1 MSAPTASIEVL
12 KKSLEA
18 NGLSTSG
25 TKVEML
31 QRLLHNK
38 GDGRKGGG
46 KAKAE
51 KKMPAITS
59 TTKDPAFEAFKESE
73 RTSLIASG
81 ITDEAALKEEIDR
94 RWSVLQSLKPAPPKA
109 VTPTSKKMEV
119 VLDAAQLAELN
130 LIYAGPTTDGM
141 HMYIDKPSP
150 AAPAAAAASGKK
162 KKDAASPSKEGDDVV
177 ASPPGTAMASA
188 EKAAMKVAFSSKKRK
203 TDEEQEQPDEA
214 EDEDEPDMKWACEI
228 TAMRLLKKAKKEH
241 LIPLLEDFGVP
252 TKGSK
257 EELSTLLSEQL
268 HYETDSGDDE

>member
-46 KAKAE
+46 KAKTE

-59 TTKDPAFEAFKESE
+59 ITKNPAFEAFAESE
-73 RTSLIASG
+73 RTTLIASG

-94 RWSVLQSLKPAPPKA
+94 RWSVLQSLKPAPPKPVA
-109 VTPTSKKMEV
+109 ATSRKMEV
-119 VLDAAQLAELN
+119 VLDASQLAELN
-130 LIYAGPTTDGM
+130 LIYAGPTTDGQ
-141 HMYIDKPSP
+141 HMYIDKPVA
-150 AAPAAAAASGKK
+150 AAPAAAPGKK

-188 EKAAMKVAFSSKKRK
+188 EKAAMKVAFSSNKRK
-203 TDEEQEQPDEA
+203 TDEEQEQP
-214 EDEDEPDMKWACEI
+214 
-228 TAMRLLKKAKKEH
+228 T
-241 LIPLLEDFGVP
+241 
-252 TKGSK
+252 
-257 EELSTLLSEQL
+257 
-268 HYETDSGDDE
+268 

>member
-46 KAKAE
+46 KVKAE

-59 TTKDPAFEAFKESE
+59 ITKNHPAFEAFAESE
-73 RTSLIASG
+73 RTTLIASG

-94 RWSVLQSLKPAPPKA
+94 RWSVLQSLKPAPPKPVA
-109 VTPTSKKMEV
+109 ATSRKMEV
-119 VLDAAQLAELN
+119 VLDASQLAELN

-141 HMYIDKPSP
+141 HMYIDKPAA
-150 AAPAAAAASGKK
+150 AAPAAAAGKK

-203 TDEEQEQPDEA
+203 PDEEEEQPA
-214 EDEDEPDMKWACEI
+214 EDEPDMKWACQI
-228 TAMRLLKKAKKEH
+228 ATMRLLKKAKKEH

-257 EELSTLLSEQL
+257 EELSTLLAEQL
-268 HYETDSGDDE
+268 HYETDAGDDE

>member
-1 MSAPTASIEVL
+1 
-12 KKSLEA
+12 
-18 NGLSTSG
+18 
-25 TKVEML
+25 ML

-59 TTKDPAFEAFKESE
+59 TTKDPAFEAFAVSE
-73 RTSLIASG
+73 RTTLIASG

-94 RWSVLQSLKPAPPKA
+94 RWGVLQSLKPAPPKP
-109 VTPTSKKMEV
+109 VTATSRKMEV
-119 VLDAAQLAELN
+119 VLDASQLAELN

-141 HMYIDKPSP
+141 HMYIDKPTT
-150 AAPAAAAASGKK
+150 AAPAPVAAAAKK
-162 KKDAASPSKEGDDVV
+162 KKGAASPSKEADDVV
-177 ASPPGTAMASA
+177 VSPPGTAMASA

-228 TAMRLLKKAKKEH
+228 TTMRLLKKAKKEH